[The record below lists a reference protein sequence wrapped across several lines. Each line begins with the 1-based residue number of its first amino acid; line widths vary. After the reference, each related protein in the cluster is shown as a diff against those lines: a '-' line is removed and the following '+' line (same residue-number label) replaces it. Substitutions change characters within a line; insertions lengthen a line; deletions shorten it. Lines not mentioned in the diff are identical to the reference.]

1 MIADIVVIV
10 LILLCTLIGYK
21 RGLIN
26 VAVGIIGFVI
36 ALVFALILYTPISNY
51 IIENTDVVPNLK
63 NTIISKF
70 YSEEENSDG
79 ESSSTLS
86 DIMANYIDEYTEEM
100 KEDSSDFI
108 AEQIAIAAVR
118 VVTWIALFVGAKLLT
133 LILKLFAEA
142 IGQIPIIKQFN
153 KAGGIIYG
161 ILQGLV
167 ITYIALGAI
176 SLINPMLGE
185 NEMNKQIDESHICKF
200 MYDNNIILNIIL

>member
-1 MIADIVVIV
+1 MIADIIVIV

-51 IIENTDVVPNLK
+51 IIENTEVVSNLK
-63 NTIISKF
+63 NTIITKF
-70 YSEEENSDG
+70 YSEEESNDG
-79 ESSSTLS
+79 ENSSTLS
-86 DIMANYIDEYTEEM
+86 EIMANYIDEYTEEM
-100 KEDSSDFI
+100 KEDSSDFV

-118 VVTWIALFVGAKLLT
+118 VVTWIALFIGAKLLT

-185 NEMNKQIDESHICKF
+185 NEMNKQIDQSHICKF